1 MSETARILTMEPPR
15 PAMGWQIEYEI
26 YPEKTPE
33 AHPEIELS
41 ISMQDSIHW
50 FCRTKKFRV
59 VSVHPDPE
67 SRNAPEPL
75 FYRPFSEDNIDEFT
89 YHVNSGPGRSKVG
102 VGFRYKPV
110 FEFEDKTKLD
120 PHIRTT

>member
-59 VSVHPDPE
+59 VSVHPDPKLNP
-67 SRNAPEPL
+67 NAPEL
-75 FYRPFSEDNIDEFT
+75 FYRPFSDDIDEYT
-89 YHVNSGPGRSKVG
+89 YHVNSGPARSTVG
-102 VGFRYKPV
+102 VGYRYKPV

>member
-1 MSETARILTMEPPR
+1 
-15 PAMGWQIEYEI
+15 MGWQIEYEI

-50 FCRTKKFRV
+50 FCRTKKFR
-59 VSVHPDPE
+59 
-67 SRNAPEPL
+67 
-75 FYRPFSEDNIDEFT
+75 PFSEDNIDEFT
-89 YHVNSGPGRSKVG
+89 YHVNSGPGRSNVG